1 MAAIPLF
8 YNLRN
13 LRVRKTTTAM
23 TALGIALTVAVLLG
37 IWALVTGLRSSLEV
51 TGDPL
56 HLIVMRQGS
65 TSELVSI
72 LTDEKFQAIRRLDG
86 VARLDGEPMVSN
98 EVDYRGHAALAGRS
112 RPRKATST
120 CAASR
125 RWALRCAR
133 SRSSEGRWFDEGK
146 REVVVGRGLHA
157 IRAGTDIG
165 DKIEFGRGDWDVVGI
180 FDAGKSAFNSE
191 VWAPGALATS
201 DLGRGSTRSS
211 ILVSAQ
217 DEVAAKALVNRISD
231 DQRLLL
237 EAKFERDYYAAQMS
251 SAMPVQVLGIFVA
264 GIMAIGSCFAA
275 MNTMYTAVARR
286 NREIGVL
293 QMLGFSRSS
302 ILISFMVESLL
313 LSLLGGVIGVLLV
326 LPLNGLNS
334 RIGNFVTFSETT
346 FQFEVTP
353 LIMAMGIGF
362 AAFMGV
368 LGGVLPARMAARKD
382 VLTSLRDL

>member
-1 MAAIPLF
+1 MAAIPIS

-37 IWALVTGLRSSLEV
+37 IWALVTGVRGSLEV

-72 LTDEKFQAIRRLDG
+72 VPDDKFQAIRRLEG

-98 EVDYRGHAALAGRS
+98 EVVTVITLPLRGD
-112 RPRKATST
+112 ATQEGNIN
-120 CAASR
+120 
-125 RWALRCAR
+125 LRGISPMGIKMRNVKIA
-133 SRSSEGRWFDEGK
+133 EGRWFDDGK

-157 IRAGTDIG
+157 IRAGTDLG
-165 DKIEFGRGDWDVVGI
+165 DKISFGRGDWEVVGV

-211 ILVSAQ
+211 ILVKAQ
-217 DEVAAKALVNRISD
+217 DAVAAKALVNRITD

-237 EAKFERDYYAAQMS
+237 DAKFEHDYYAAQMS

-293 QMLGFSRSS
+293 QMLGFSRAS
-302 ILISFMVESLL
+302 ILLSFVLESLL
-313 LSLLGGVIGVLLV
+313 LSLLGGAIGVLLV
-326 LPLNGLNS
+326 LPLNGLES

-346 FQFEVTP
+346 FQFELTP
-353 LIMAMGIGF
+353 LIMATGIAF

-382 VLTSLRDL
+382 ILASLRDL

>member
-8 YNLRN
+8 YNFRN
-13 LRVRKTTTAM
+13 LRVRKTTTVM

-37 IWALVTGLRSSLEV
+37 IWALVTGLQSSLAV

-72 LTDEKFQAIRRLDG
+72 VTDEKFQALQRLDG

-98 EVDYRGHAALAGRS
+98 EVVTVVTLPLRGDPTQEGNIN
-112 RPRKATST
+112 
-120 CAASR
+120 
-125 RWALRCAR
+125 LRGIAPMGIKMR
-133 SRSSEGRWFDEGK
+133 DVSIVQGRWFDEGK

-157 IRAGTDIG
+157 VRDGTEIG
-165 DKIEFGRGDWDVVGI
+165 DKISFGRGDWEVVGI

-191 VWAPGALATS
+191 VWAPGSLATS

-211 ILVSAQ
+211 VLVRAQ
-217 DEVAAKALVNRISD
+217 DAVAAQALVNRISD

-237 EAKFERDYYAAQMS
+237 EAKFERDYYAAQMT
-251 SAMPVQVLGIFVA
+251 SAAPVQTLGILVSA
-264 GIMAIGSCFAA
+264 IMAIGSCFAA

-302 ILISFMVESLL
+302 IMVSFVVESLL
-313 LSLLGGVIGVLLV
+313 LSLLGGVIGCLLV
-326 LPLNGLNS
+326 LPLNGLES

-346 FQFEVTP
+346 FQFELTP
-353 LIMAMGIGF
+353 LIMAVGIAF
-362 AAFMGV
+362 AALMGV

>member
-72 LTDEKFQAIRRLDG
+72 VTDEKFQALRRLDG

-98 EVDYRGHAALAGRS
+98 EVVTVVTLPLRGD
-112 RPRKATST
+112 ATQEGNIN
-120 CAASR
+120 
-125 RWALRCAR
+125 LRGISPMGIKMR
-133 SRSSEGRWFDEGK
+133 NVSILQGRWFDEGK
-146 REVVVGRGLHA
+146 REIVIGRGLHA
-157 IRAGTDIG
+157 VRAGTEIG
-165 DKIEFGRGDWDVVGI
+165 DKISFGRGDWEVVGI

-191 VWAPGALATS
+191 VWAPGAFATS

-211 ILVSAQ
+211 VLVRAQ
-217 DEVAAKALVNRISD
+217 DAVAANALVNRISQ

-237 EAKFERDYYAAQMS
+237 EAKFERDYYAAQMT
-251 SAMPVQVLGIFVA
+251 SAAPVQTLGILVA
-264 GIMAIGSCFAA
+264 AIMAIGSCFAA

-293 QMLGFSRSS
+293 QMLGFSRWS
-302 ILISFMVESLL
+302 ILLSFVVESLL
-313 LSLLGGVIGVLLV
+313 LSVLGGLIGCLLV
-326 LPLNGLNS
+326 LPLHGVES

-353 LIMAMGIGF
+353 LIMAVGIAF
-362 AAFMGV
+362 AAVMGV
-368 LGGVLPARMAARKD
+368 VGGFLPARMAARKD
-382 VLTSLRDL
+382 VLASLRDL

>member
-8 YNLRN
+8 YNFRN

-37 IWALVTGLRSSLEV
+37 IWALVTGLQNSLAV

-56 HLIVMRQGS
+56 HLIVMRQGA

-72 LTDEKFQAIRRLDG
+72 VTDEKFQALQRLDG
-86 VARLDGEPMVSN
+86 VARLDNEPMVSN
-98 EVDYRGHAALAGRS
+98 EVVTVITLPLRGD
-112 RPRKATST
+112 ATQEGNIN
-120 CAASR
+120 
-125 RWALRCAR
+125 LRGISPMGIKMRDVKIAQ
-133 SRSSEGRWFDEGK
+133 GRWFDEGK
-146 REVVVGRGLHA
+146 REVVVGRGLFA
-157 IRAGTDIG
+157 VRDGTDLG
-165 DKIEFGRGDWDVVGI
+165 DKISFGRGDWEVVGI

-191 VWAPGALATS
+191 VWAPGSLANS

-211 ILVSAQ
+211 VLVRAQ
-217 DEVAAKALVNRISD
+217 DAVAAKALVSRVSD

-237 EAKFERDYYAAQMS
+237 EAKFERDYYAAQMT
-251 SAMPVQVLGIFVA
+251 SAAPVQTLGILVSA
-264 GIMAIGSCFAA
+264 IMAIGSCFAA

-293 QMLGFSRSS
+293 QMLGFSRWS
-302 ILISFMVESLL
+302 ILLSFVIESLL
-313 LSLLGGVIGVLLV
+313 LSLLGGVIGCLLV
-326 LPLNGLNS
+326 LPLNGLES
-334 RIGNFVTFSETT
+334 RMGNFVTFSETT

-353 LIMAMGIGF
+353 LIMAVGIAF

>member
-8 YNLRN
+8 YNFRN

-37 IWALVTGLRSSLEV
+37 IWALVTGVRSSLEV

-72 LTDEKFQAIRRLDG
+72 VVDEKFQAVRRLEG

-98 EVDYRGHAALAGRS
+98 EVVTVVTLPLRGDPTQEGNINLRGIS
-112 RPRKATST
+112 PMGIKMRKVKIT
-120 CAASR
+120 
-125 RWALRCAR
+125 
-133 SRSSEGRWFDEGK
+133 EGRWFDEGK

-165 DKIEFGRGDWDVVGI
+165 DKISFGRGDWDVVGI

-211 ILVSAQ
+211 ILVNAQ
-217 DEVAAKALVNRISD
+217 DEVAAKALINRISD

-302 ILISFMVESLL
+302 ILVSFVVESLL

>member
-37 IWALVTGLRSSLEV
+37 IWALVTGVRSSLEV

-98 EVDYRGHAALAGRS
+98 EVVTVVTLPLRGDATQEGNINLRGIS
-112 RPRKATST
+112 PMGIKMRKVKIA
-120 CAASR
+120 
-125 RWALRCAR
+125 
-133 SRSSEGRWFDEGK
+133 EGRWFDEGK

-165 DKIEFGRGDWDVVGI
+165 DKISFGRGDWEVVGI

-211 ILVSAQ
+211 ILVNAQ

-293 QMLGFSRSS
+293 QMLGFSRAS

-353 LIMAMGIGF
+353 LIMAIGIGF

>member
-1 MAAIPLF
+1 MASIPLF

-13 LRVRKTTTAM
+13 LRVRLTTTLM

-37 IWALVTGLRSSLEV
+37 IWALVTGLRSSLAV

-72 LTDEKFQAIRRLDG
+72 VTDEKFQALRRLEG
-86 VARLDGEPMVSN
+86 IARLDGEPMVSN
-98 EVDYRGHAALAGRS
+98 EVVTVVTLPLRGD
-112 RPRKATST
+112 ATQEGNIN
-120 CAASR
+120 
-125 RWALRCAR
+125 LRGIAPMGIQMR
-133 SRSSEGRWFDEGK
+133 DVRIAEGRWFEEGK
-146 REVVVGRGLHA
+146 REIVVGRGLHA

-165 DKIEFGRGDWDVVGI
+165 ETIEFGRGEWEIVGI

-191 VWAPGALATS
+191 VWAPGTLATS

-211 ILVSAQ
+211 VLVKAQ
-217 DEVAAKALVNRISD
+217 DPVAAQALLNRISE

-237 EAKFERDYYAAQMS
+237 EAKLERNYYEAQMT
-251 SAMPVQVLGIFVA
+251 SALPVQTLGIFVA
-264 GIMAIGSCFAA
+264 AIMAIGSCFAA

-293 QMLGFSRSS
+293 QMLGFSRWS
-302 ILISFMVESLL
+302 ILVSFVAESLL
-313 LSLLGGVIGVLLV
+313 ISLLGGIIGCLLV
-326 LPLNGLNS
+326 LPLNGVNT
-334 RIGNFVTFSETT
+334 RMGNFVTFSETT

-353 LIMAMGIGF
+353 IIMAIGIAF

-368 LGGVLPARMAARKD
+368 LGGVLPARMAARKE
-382 VLTSLRDL
+382 VLASLRDL

>member
-13 LRVRKTTTAM
+13 LKVRKTTTVM

-37 IWALVTGLRSSLEV
+37 IWALVTGLQSSLAV

-56 HLIVMRQGS
+56 HLIVMRKGS

-72 LTDEKFQAIRRLDG
+72 VTDEKFQALRRLDG
-86 VARLDGEPMVSN
+86 IARLDGEPMVSN
-98 EVDYRGHAALAGRS
+98 EVVTVVTLPLRGDPSQEGNINLRG
-112 RPRKATST
+112 TSPMGIKM
-120 CAASR
+120 R
-125 RWALRCAR
+125 DVHIVD
-133 SRSSEGRWFDEGK
+133 GRWFEEGK

-165 DKIEFGRGDWDVVGI
+165 DKIEFGRGAWDVVGI

-211 ILVSAQ
+211 VLVRAQ
-217 DEVAAKALVNRISD
+217 DPVAAQALFNRVAD

-237 EAKFERDYYAAQMS
+237 EAKFERAYYEAQMT
-251 SAMPVQVLGIFVA
+251 SALPVQTLGIFVSA
-264 GIMAIGSCFAA
+264 IMAIGSCFAA

-293 QMLGFSRSS
+293 QMLGFSRWS
-302 ILISFMVESLL
+302 ILLSFVVESLL
-313 LSLLGGVIGVLLV
+313 LSLLGGIIGCLLV
-326 LPLNGLNS
+326 LPLNGVET
-334 RIGNFVTFSETT
+334 RMGNFVTFSETT

-353 LIMAMGIGF
+353 MIMVMGIAF

-368 LGGVLPARMAARKD
+368 LGGVLPARMASRKD
-382 VLTSLRDL
+382 VLASLRDL

>member
-1 MAAIPLF
+1 MAAIPF
-8 YNLRN
+8 YYNLRN

-37 IWALVTGLRSSLEV
+37 IWALVTGLRSSLAV

-65 TSELVSI
+65 TSELVSVI
-72 LTDEKFQAIRRLDG
+72 TDEKFQALRRLEG
-86 VARLDGEPMVSN
+86 VARLDDEPLVSN
-98 EVDYRGHAALAGRS
+98 EVVTVVTLPLRGD
-112 RPRKATST
+112 ATQEGNIN
-120 CAASR
+120 
-125 RWALRCAR
+125 LRGISPLGIKMR
-133 SRSSEGRWFDEGK
+133 DVRIVQGRWFEEGK

-157 IRAGTDIG
+157 IRDNTDIG
-165 DKIEFGRGDWDVVGI
+165 SKIAFGRGDWEVVGI

-191 VWAPGALATS
+191 VWAPGSLATS

-211 ILVSAQ
+211 VLVKAQ
-217 DEVAAKALVNRISD
+217 DAVAAQALVNRISS

-237 EAKFERDYYAAQMS
+237 EAKFERDYYAAQMT
-251 SAMPVQVLGIFVA
+251 SALPVQTLGIFVSA
-264 GIMAIGSCFAA
+264 IMAIGSCFAA

-293 QMLGFSRSS
+293 QMLGFSRGS
-302 ILISFMVESLL
+302 ILVSFVVESLL
-313 LSLLGGVIGVLLV
+313 LSILGGVIGCLLV
-326 LPLNGLNS
+326 LPLNGVES

-346 FQFEVTP
+346 FQFEVTAP
-353 LIMAMGIGF
+353 IMGMGIAF

-382 VLTSLRDL
+382 VLASLRDL